1 MTSINAKH
9 LREFLV
15 LSKAG
20 NLTAAAKTLYI
31 SPQGLSKTIGKME
44 NDLGVKLFYRTKQG
58 LILTPEGAVLQK
70 KAIHIIE
77 ELESINGDLLRNAGS
92 TVANL
97 EEKKRV
103 YLEMTNGEI
112 EYFGLDRI
120 QMFMDANPSI
130 EVVVNECSDH
140 EIQKHILDGEVDIG
154 LCEGPINNNLY
165 HGTFLHY
172 CRHCLV
178 INKSNPLSRRKSLT
192 FKDLK
197 GENLIFNSK
206 AFAAYNNN
214 MNRCLKAGFTPQIA
228 YHSAN
233 LENAHLMAS
242 RGMGIVISVED
253 VVEKQHLTE
262 IFDNLVVVPFAEG
275 EDCCIEIYMITKKNG
290 AVKPE
295 TLLLGDYIASWA
307 STL

>member
-1 MTSINAKH
+1 
-9 LREFLV
+9 
-15 LSKAG
+15 
-20 NLTAAAKTLYI
+20 
-31 SPQGLSKTIGKME
+31 ME

-58 LILTPEGAVLQK
+58 LILTQEGTVLQK
-70 KAIHIIE
+70 KAVHIIE
-77 ELESINGDLLRNAGS
+77 ELESINGDLLRDAGN
-92 TVANL
+92 TAATAD
-97 EEKKRV
+97 EKKKI

-112 EYFGLDRI
+112 EYFGLDRM
-120 QMFMDANPSI
+120 QLFMDANPSV
-130 EVVVNECSDH
+130 EVIVNECSGH
-140 EIQKHILDGEVDIG
+140 EIQKHVLDGEVDIG
-154 LCEGPINNNLY
+154 LCEGPINNHLF

-178 INKSNPLSRRKSLT
+178 INKSNPLSKRPFLT
-192 FKDLK
+192 FRDLK

-214 MNRCLKAGFTPQIA
+214 MNRCLKAGFAPQIA

-262 IFDNLVVVPFAEG
+262 IFDNLVVVPFAED
-275 EDCCIEIYMITKKNG
+275 EDCCIDIYMITKRGG

-295 TLLLGDYIASWA
+295 TLLLGEFITALA
-307 STL
+307 STF